1 MVLSLLLVF
10 IIFVLSIV
18 IIFSRKTIHRLE
30 EENDRLRRY
39 GTDFVANVSH
49 ELKTPLTS
57 IQGYTETLK
66 SMIDRDPK
74 KAREFL
80 DRIEENSKRLSNL
93 INDILDL
100 SKIESPDIDLDLSD
114 FELLEVLREV
124 EKYFAPKLEAR
135 SQVLAIKSEP
145 HTLRADRR
153 LTEQALINLIENA
166 HRYTQEGSII
176 EIDAKPSFEGGR
188 IFLEVTVNDNGPGI
202 PAEDLPRIFER
213 FYRADKSRNRERGG
227 TGLGLAIVKHIM
239 LSHQG
244 VARVTSKAGEG
255 TKFSLLFPR
264 GL

>member
-1 MVLSLLLVF
+1 MMTTALIILV
-10 IIFVLSIV
+10 IALGITIFYSKHALD
-18 IIFSRKTIHRLE
+18 KLE
-30 EENDRLRRY
+30 IENEKLRRY

-66 SMIDRDPK
+66 SMIEKDPVR
-74 KAREFL
+74 AREFL
-80 DRIEENSKRLSNL
+80 NRIEENSKRLSNL

-100 SKIESPDIDLDLSD
+100 SKIESPEIELDLSD
-114 FELLEVLREV
+114 FDLIDILREI
-124 EKYFAPKLEAR
+124 EKDFAPKLALR
-135 SQVLAIKSEP
+135 RQVLVLKADSYMM
-145 HTLRADRR
+145 RADRR
-153 LTEQALINLIENA
+153 LAEQALMNLIENA

-176 EIDAKPSFEGGR
+176 EINAKQVFEGGR
-188 IFLEVTVNDNGPGI
+188 LCLEITVSDNGPGI
-202 PAEDLPRIFER
+202 PADDLPRIFER

-244 VARVTSKAGEG
+244 TARVESQSGHG
-255 TKFSLLFPR
+255 TKFSILFPR